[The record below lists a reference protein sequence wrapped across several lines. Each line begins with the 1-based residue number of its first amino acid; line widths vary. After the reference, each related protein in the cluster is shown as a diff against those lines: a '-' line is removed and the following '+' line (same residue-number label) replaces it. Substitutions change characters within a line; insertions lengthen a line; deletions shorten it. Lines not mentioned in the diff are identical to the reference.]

1 MQQLLITIL
10 SLILFADGAIVKTS
24 FGSVEG
30 TDVENFRSFRKV
42 PFAKPPIGKLRFQK
56 PEKPDKWKGILN
68 AKEYGPACMSNSSTT
83 SSPQK
88 WVDED
93 CLHVNIF
100 TSENCLK
107 SKDCAVI
114 VYIHGG
120 EMLYDSAVMF
130 NDTVIFDAFASRDVV
145 LVIPAFRLGI
155 FSHFVVKDQS
165 VAPNNLGL
173 FDIVHGLEFVKSE
186 IHHFG
191 GSNKHITLLGHSY
204 GAHVVSTLQFST
216 KVNRD
221 MSLFQKSVSMSTV
234 LYFDTLELQIEKTK
248 RFVDHANC
256 SVPLGLTKKL
266 SEKQHD
272 YLVMKCLQK
281 KDALELLRIQRSLED
296 AGFPAYDGHII
307 REPLIQEVSLAQ
319 LFETPQKM
327 PTMVGCTSLE
337 LDKFMAYHDISKAMG
352 YKNYEECDEK
362 YRRDKKKKNFDFE
375 GHADETLAIIAQTQL
390 KTNKLLENKVPTY
403 LYEYSY
409 PKHASHTDDL
419 SYLFGVHSFEQD
431 ENEAH
436 LSEVYRNMFV
446 NFAKYGNPGNGFIK
460 TNLENSSYFDVYWN
474 ENTGARPTMKDG
486 FERKMNNYFL
496 GEMVEFDRNVTAF
509 KKSKSVKVPTAR
521 FFNEIS
527 DHDQLPYMYISL
539 LLISLIFFTGC
550 IVGKICCTGP
560 NERHLYIQLDGN
572 DHDWTTVK
580 NF

>member
-1 MQQLLITIL
+1 MQKLLLTLL
-10 SLILFADGAIVKTS
+10 SFIIFADGAIVKTS

-30 TDVENFRSFRKV
+30 TDVGNFRSFRKV

-93 CLHVNIF
+93 CLHANIF
-100 TSENCLK
+100 TSDNCLK

-173 FDIVHGLEFVKSE
+173 FDVVHGLEFVKSE
-186 IHHFG
+186 IGHFG
-191 GSNKHITLLGHSY
+191 GDNKNITLLGHSY

-216 KVNRD
+216 KVNMD
-221 MSLFQKSVSMSTV
+221 MSLFQKTVSMSTV

-248 RFVDHANC
+248 RFVEHANC
-256 SVPLGLTKKL
+256 SVPLGLAKKL
-266 SEKQHD
+266 SEKQQD
-272 YLVMKCLQK
+272 IYAMKCLQM
-281 KDALELLRIQRSLED
+281 KDALELLRIQRNLED
-296 AGFPAYDGHII
+296 AGYPVYDGHII
-307 REPLIQEVSLAQ
+307 REPLIQEVSLAK
-319 LFETPQKM
+319 LFETPQSM
-327 PTMVGCTSLE
+327 QTMVGCTSLE

-352 YKNYEECDEK
+352 YENYEECDKK
-362 YRRDKKKKNFDFE
+362 YRRDKKEKNFDFE

-446 NFAKYGNPGNGFIK
+446 NFAKYGEPGNGFVE
-460 TNLENSSYFDVYWN
+460 TNLENSSYFDVFWN
-474 ENTGARPTMKDG
+474 ETSGARPTMKDE
-486 FERKMNNYFL
+486 FERNMNNYFL
-496 GEMVEFDRNVTAF
+496 GEMVEYDRNVTAF
-509 KKSKSVKVPTAR
+509 KKSKGVKVPTAR

-539 LLISLIFFTGC
+539 LLISLIFLTGC

-560 NERHLYIQLDGN
+560 NERHLYIKLDGN